1 MPGSDEH
8 LTLTLAITLSHT
20 TRKSTDSE
28 KTVLWIFLQKKI
40 KKHLHF
46 GKKGVILMW
55 LVKNSRK

>member
-28 KTVLWIFLQKKI
+28 KTVLWIFCKKN
-40 KKHLHF
+40 KKNTCILE
-46 GKKGVILMW
+46 KKVLY
-55 LVKNSRK
+55 